1 MSDNMQLWDAVR
13 TPDPA
18 ATKAFTKSG
27 GFKGTATNAVYLIQR
42 ATELWGPMGAKWG
55 VEIVDDRVIDGA
67 PLLGK
72 DGAVIGREL
81 LHVIRINLRH
91 PSGSVPGYGQTML
104 VCANKYGPYTD
115 EEAPKKS
122 LTDALT
128 KALSWLG
135 FAADI
140 HLGRW
145 DDNKY
150 VNQAK
155 AAYAEQAPDTPSA
168 PPAPASANGIGMD
181 PSELASRLQ
190 AIRATTDVD
199 ALREM
204 LLSGTQAAKAAQ
216 DAEAYAAIRAAVVKR
231 KAEIAHEGQAA

>member
-1 MSDNMQLWDAVR
+1 MSDNMQLWEAVR

-55 VEIVDDRVIDGA
+55 VEIVDDRVIEGA

-91 PSGSVPGYGQTML
+91 PGGSVPGYGQTML
-104 VCANKYGPYTD
+104 VGANKYGPYTD

-155 AAYAEQAPDTPSA
+155 AAFSEQAPDTPSA
-168 PPAPASANGIGMD
+168 PPAPASAKGIGMD
-181 PSELASRLQ
+181 PDELASRLQ
-190 AIRATTDVD
+190 AIRATTDLD
-199 ALREM
+199 DLRAM
-204 LLSGTQAAKAAQ
+204 LLSGTQEAKAAQ
-216 DAEAYAAIRAAVVKR
+216 DAEAYGAIRAAAVQR
-231 KAEIAHEGQAA
+231 KKEIAPKVEAA

>member
-1 MSDNMQLWDAVR
+1 MSDNMELWNTVR

-18 ATKAFTKSG
+18 ATKAFTRGG

-42 ATELWGPMGAKWG
+42 ATELWGPMGGKWG
-55 VEIVDDRVIDGA
+55 VEIIDDRVIEGA

-91 PSGSVPGYGQTML
+91 PAGSVPGYGQTML
-104 VCANKYGPYTD
+104 VGSNKYGPYTD

-155 AAYAEQAPDTPSA
+155 AAYSEQATDA
-168 PPAPASANGIGMD
+168 PVAPAKVIGMD

-190 AIRATTDVD
+190 SIRAATDVD
-199 ALREM
+199 ELREM
-204 LLSGTQAAKAAQ
+204 MVSGTQEAKAAQ
-216 DAEAYAAIRAAVVKR
+216 DAEAYVAIRVAAIQRN
-231 KAEIAHEGQAA
+231 AEIARVEQAT